1 MESQAKTNSKPQE
14 GEIREYKDGKYIFE
28 NGHFHKVRPE
38 DTITKEN
45 VPPKEGEVREYTD
58 GKYVFEGGHWKKQY
72 SIKQILIKTF
82 KENLKTEF
90 DKKAVISWFSSKTSV
105 QEIITNLS
113 ELVKE
118 GVVRRVEKP
127 VDLNKSIFRYVFNR
141 ESLVKEESEDIELK
155 NIFKDDDEVIEED
168 NGNELN
174 N

>member
-1 MESQAKTNSKPQE
+1 MENQIKANPTPQE

-28 NGHFHKVRPE
+28 NGHFHKIRPE
-38 DTITKEN
+38 GTITKEN
-45 VPPKEGEVREYTD
+45 VPPKEGEVRKYTD
-58 GKYVFEGGHWKKQY
+58 GDYVFEGGHWKKQY

-90 DKKAVISWFSSKTSV
+90 DKKAVINWFSSKTSV

-141 ESLVKEESEDIELK
+141 ESLVKEEPEDLELK
-155 NIFKDDDEVIEED
+155 NLFKDGDVISEEVTGEE
-168 NGNELN
+168 LK
-174 N
+174 